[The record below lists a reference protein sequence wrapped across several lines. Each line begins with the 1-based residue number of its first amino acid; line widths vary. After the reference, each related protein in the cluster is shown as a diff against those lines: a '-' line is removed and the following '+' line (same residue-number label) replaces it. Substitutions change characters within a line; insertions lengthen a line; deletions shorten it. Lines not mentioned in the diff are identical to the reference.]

1 MLAVIL
7 VCASVALAT
16 STDRPIGPF
25 PNIIDGKF
33 HDLARPYFADVNV
46 DCHIKMAAYDFAKEI
61 QPERGNLRTVFDALQ
76 LQQCGMKRPEEDK
89 PLPIPEVENPGF
101 TVFVDIVH
109 GNDGNDGKIDTPVKT
124 IERGLAIL
132 RGMQGRRTLYLR
144 EGTYYVPKPILLTKI
159 DDDLVISSYNNEKVT
174 LSGAKEVEVEWKPYR
189 VGEFDRFEN
198 KNVVFDIKPNPAG
211 DVKDRV
217 RFLGKVPTADD
228 CQKKCET
235 DEKCT
240 GYAWYEKEGD
250 YFNQCFGILDG
261 EFRTVDDKGVISG
274 VKLNIYVADLS
285 KVDFDEEHF
294 TALFINDQRQILA
307 RYPNGNPEY
316 TGYHTE
322 NSGFAQASDGSWHKP
337 RSFPPGYEIHLDK
350 PSLEKT
356 LYTNYQIALDGTA
369 VQWTPAIS
377 YWALAHPIG
386 GGGCTYTIPSGIDV
400 KLTNWSPREW
410 QHPEGALFHAF
421 QGGYWGFWM
430 FEVEK
435 SERNGN
441 VMSLEWTK
449 GGFQEC
455 RGSTHGGAF
464 FIENVFEELDAPGEY
479 FYDKA
484 TKQLYLYPNGTISDM
499 KTIRI
504 AQTENLIEVG
514 FEET

>member
-25 PNIIDGKF
+25 PKIIDGKF

-228 CQKKCET
+228 CQKK
-235 DEKCT
+235 
-240 GYAWYEKEGD
+240 
-250 YFNQCFGILDG
+250 
-261 EFRTVDDKGVISG
+261 
-274 VKLNIYVADLS
+274 
-285 KVDFDEEHF
+285 
-294 TALFINDQRQILA
+294 
-307 RYPNGNPEY
+307 
-316 TGYHTE
+316 
-322 NSGFAQASDGSWHKP
+322 
-337 RSFPPGYEIHLDK
+337 
-350 PSLEKT
+350 
-356 LYTNYQIALDGTA
+356 
-369 VQWTPAIS
+369 
-377 YWALAHPIG
+377 
-386 GGGCTYTIPSGIDV
+386 
-400 KLTNWSPREW
+400 
-410 QHPEGALFHAF
+410 
-421 QGGYWGFWM
+421 
-430 FEVEK
+430 
-435 SERNGN
+435 
-441 VMSLEWTK
+441 
-449 GGFQEC
+449 
-455 RGSTHGGAF
+455 
-464 FIENVFEELDAPGEY
+464 
-479 FYDKA
+479 
-484 TKQLYLYPNGTISDM
+484 
-499 KTIRI
+499 
-504 AQTENLIEVG
+504 
-514 FEET
+514 